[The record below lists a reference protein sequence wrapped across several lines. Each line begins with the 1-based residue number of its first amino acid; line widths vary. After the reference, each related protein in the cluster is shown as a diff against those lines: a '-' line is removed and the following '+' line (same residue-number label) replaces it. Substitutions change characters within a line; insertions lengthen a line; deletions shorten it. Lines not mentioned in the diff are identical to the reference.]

1 MASTR
6 EPGLGSMLDITQLRG
21 CVDLLSRSGR
31 IVESDI
37 QGGSMG
43 ETIPNGSRIRIR
55 LTSEEGFQPGQIV
68 ACMEKGFLFAH
79 RIVHVGKGAI
89 ITQGDAWV
97 LCDPPVRTSQVIGEV
112 VSCRVGEE
120 WNSPAAAASRPA
132 AEARAARRQVRLIS
146 MCLGIDLS
154 LARFVTRQ
162 IIRAHLFRKRY
173 RQWFKIAGQRGAK

>member
-1 MASTR
+1 
-6 EPGLGSMLDITQLRG
+6 MLDTAQLRS

-43 ETIPNGSRIRIR
+43 ETIPDGSRVQIR

-79 RIVHVGKGAI
+79 RVVHVGKGAL

-97 LCDPPVRTSQVIGEV
+97 LCDPPIRTSQVIGEV
-112 VSCRVGEE
+112 VSYRAGDQWV
-120 WNSPAAAASRPA
+120 SPAAQADRSAPA
-132 AEARAARRQVRLIS
+132 ARAARRQVRIIS

-173 RQWFKIAGQRGAK
+173 RRWFKLAGQRDA